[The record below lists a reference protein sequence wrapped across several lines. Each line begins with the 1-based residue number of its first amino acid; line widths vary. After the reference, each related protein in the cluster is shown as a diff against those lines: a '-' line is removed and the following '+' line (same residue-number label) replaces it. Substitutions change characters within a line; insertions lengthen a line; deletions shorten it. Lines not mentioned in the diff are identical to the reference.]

1 MAQFLDSFFWKDVW
15 ISLIFVTI
23 YLLSFSLEYSQHI
36 LIIPRGSLKQVVD
49 NKNIF
54 IIYQP
59 LNRQFRR
66 KQLIGKLLWSIM
78 RVFKRYKLL
87 LL

>member
-1 MAQFLDSFFWKDVW
+1 MAQFLNSFFWKDVW
-15 ISLIFVTI
+15 TSLIFVSI
-23 YLLSFSLEYSQHI
+23 YFLSFSLEYSQHI
-36 LIIPRGSLKQVVD
+36 LKNPRGSLKQVVD

-54 IIYQP
+54 ISYQP

-78 RVFKRYKLL
+78 RVFKRHKLL

>member
-78 RVFKRYKLL
+78 RVFKRHKLL

>member
-1 MAQFLDSFFWKDVW
+1 MAQFLNYFFWKDVW
-15 ISLIFVTI
+15 TSLIFVAI
-23 YLLSFSLEYSQHI
+23 YFLSFSLEYSQHI
-36 LIIPRGSLKQVVD
+36 LKNPRGSLKQVVD
-49 NKNIF
+49 IS
-54 IIYQP
+54 YQP

-78 RVFKRYKLL
+78 RVFKRHKLL

>member
-36 LIIPRGSLKQVVD
+36 LKIPRGSLKQVVD

>member
-1 MAQFLDSFFWKDVW
+1 MAQFLDSFFWKKVW
-15 ISLIFVTI
+15 TSLIFVTI

-36 LIIPRGSLKQVVD
+36 LKNPRGSLKQVVD

-66 KQLIGKLLWSIM
+66 KQLIGKLLWSIT

>member
-49 NKNIF
+49 NKNTF

>member
-15 ISLIFVTI
+15 TSLIFVTI
-23 YLLSFSLEYSQHI
+23 YLLSFSLEYPQHI
-36 LIIPRGSLKQVVD
+36 LKNSRGSLKQVVD